1 MQKWKVHTAMSD
13 KERLIFKQELTRLYG
28 ECERCENVKI
38 KREIVKD
45 ITLLKKA
52 IEILAAC

>member
-1 MQKWKVHTAMSD
+1 MSD